1 MSATVPTQAE
11 IVAVATELAPELT
24 AVLADSA
31 AVVAR
36 LPWCRALAGWA
47 AFGDDYL
54 TTALA
59 YLLAHRCSKDLA
71 ATQGSSSAPIGGGLT
86 GAVTSVSTGG
96 MSIGYGASGA
106 MGAASAPGIVDA
118 ELALT
123 TYGQA
128 FLALRDTRAVV
139 VVPFCG

>member
-24 AVLADSA
+24 TVLADSA
-31 AVVAR
+31 AVAAR

-59 YLLAHRCSKDLA
+59 YLLAHRFSKDLA

-106 MGAASAPGIVDA
+106 APGIVDA

-139 VVPFCG
+139 AVPFCG